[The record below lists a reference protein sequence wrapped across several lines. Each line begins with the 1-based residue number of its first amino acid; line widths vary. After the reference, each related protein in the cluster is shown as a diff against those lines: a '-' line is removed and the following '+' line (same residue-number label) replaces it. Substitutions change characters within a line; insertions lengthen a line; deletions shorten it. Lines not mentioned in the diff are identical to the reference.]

1 MGSGIARG
9 RVRTTAGDGGVA
21 QHGGHIPNN
30 RFVERC
36 SLGLPCTSLIL
47 NIHVISNWHLS
58 KQGICWPVS
67 RDHIAS
73 SSLQLV
79 EVTCFFDVDR
89 WPNADFS
96 IRSRAHVRLT
106 CLKHFMIVRKL
117 ANASPGLKS
126 IRFIT
131 FSSIKMSFL
140 LYFVFIKL
148 QTRNLTAKLQN
159 SNQNC
164 TFSWVNSLIGFST
177 TWPRSYAFRL
187 A

>member
-1 MGSGIARG
+1 MVTTSDETRIQILANWPMSHAK
-9 RVRTTAGDGGVA
+9 RVTRDNWKN
-21 QHGGHIPNN
+21 P
-30 RFVERC
+30 EY
-36 SLGLPCTSLIL
+36 
-47 NIHVISNWHLS
+47 HVIAALRNLRTDTNCPAGKS
-58 KQGICWPVS
+58 
-67 RDHIAS
+67 
-73 SSLQLV
+73 
-79 EVTCFFDVDR
+79 

-131 FSSIKMSFL
+131 FSSIKMFFL

-148 QTRNLTAKLQN
+148 QTGNLTAKLQN

>member
-1 MGSGIARG
+1 MIVIARG
-9 RVRTTAGDGGVA
+9 RVRTTAGDRVA
-21 QHGGHIPNN
+21 QHGGRTPNN

-36 SLGLPCTSLIL
+36 NLGLPCTSLIL
-47 NIHVISNWHLS
+47 NVHVISNWHLS

-67 RDHIAS
+67 RDHIAG
-73 SSLQLV
+73 SSLQHRGYLFFWDWPL
-79 EVTCFFDVDR
+79 TKCWFFDK
-89 WPNADFS
+89 
-96 IRSRAHVRLT
+96 IRAHVRLA

-131 FSSIKMSFL
+131 FSSIQMFSCFIL
-140 LYFVFIKL
+140 CFIKL
-148 QTRNLTAKLQN
+148 NTENLTAKLQN

-164 TFSWVNSLIGFST
+164 TFSWVSSLIGFST